1 MDNVDFLPQEGNYK
15 ELNVFQL
22 AECIYALTYD
32 FAHKHLQKGDRTI
45 DQMVQAARS
54 GKQNI
59 AEGSVDGITSRE
71 MELKLTNVAKS
82 SMHELLLDYEDYLL
96 TRRLTKWDVDDPRT
110 RQTRAY
116 TRTHM
121 RPEQYQHMVDTR
133 SAETAANIAITMI
146 HQFDVLITR
155 LIEAQKRRFL
165 EEGGI
170 KEQMYR
176 ARMQARGGY
185 PNYGGQNN
193 RSAQSYRSAQSS
205 QRSPSNQSTPRPPRP
220 PRNPDTPENS

>member
-1 MDNVDFLPQEGNYK
+1 MSATDFLPQEGHYRK
-15 ELNVFQL
+15 LNAFRL

-32 FAHKHLQKGDRTI
+32 FAHKHLKAGDRTI

-71 MELKLTNVAKS
+71 MELKLTSVSKA

-96 TRRLTKWDVDDPRT
+96 TRRLEKWSIDDPRT
-110 RQTRAY
+110 RQTRSY

-121 RPEQYQHMVDTR
+121 LPEQYQHVVDTR
-133 SAETAANIAITMI
+133 SAETAANIAITML

-155 LIEAQKRRFL
+155 LIEAQKQRFL
-165 EEGGI
+165 DEGGI

-185 PNYGGQNN
+185 PSQ
-193 RSAQSYRSAQSS
+193 SAQSAQSSRSAQSS
-205 QRSPSNQSTPRPPRP
+205 PRTPRK
-220 PRNPDTPENS
+220 ND

>member
-1 MDNVDFLPQEGNYK
+1 MSTDFLPQEGNYRK
-15 ELNVFQL
+15 LNAFRL

-32 FAHKHLQKGDRTI
+32 FAHKHLKAGDRTV

-59 AEGSVDGITSRE
+59 AEGSVDGATSRE
-71 MELKLTNVAKS
+71 MELKLTNVAKA

-96 TRRLTKWDVDDPRT
+96 THRLTKWTLDDPRT
-110 RQTRAY
+110 QQTRSY

-121 RPEQYQHMVDTR
+121 QPEQYQHVVDTR
-133 SAETAANIAITMI
+133 SDETAANIAITML

-155 LIEAQKRRFL
+155 LIEAQKQRFL
-165 EEGGI
+165 DEGGI

-176 ARMQARGGY
+176 ARMQARGGF
-185 PNYGGQNN
+185 PNYG
-193 RSAQSYRSAQSS
+193 AQSS
-205 QRSPSNQSTPRPPRP
+205 QSSPSSP
-220 PRNPDTPENS
+220 SKK

>member
-1 MDNVDFLPQEGNYK
+1 MTDTTHFLPQEGNYRK
-15 ELNVFQL
+15 LHVFQL

-59 AEGSVDGITSRE
+59 AEGSVDGSTSRE

-96 TRRLTKWDVDDPRT
+96 TRRLTRWSLDDPRT
-110 RQTRAY
+110 LQTRSY

-121 RPEQYQHMVDTR
+121 RPEQYQHVVDSR
-133 SAETAANIAITMI
+133 SAETAANIAITML

-155 LIEAQKRRFL
+155 LIEAQKSRFL

-170 KEQMYR
+170 KEQMYK
-176 ARMQARGGY
+176 ARTQAR
-185 PNYGGQNN
+185 N
-193 RSAQSYRSAQSS
+193 S
-205 QRSPSNQSTPRPPRP
+205 QK
-220 PRNPDTPENS
+220 

>member
-1 MDNVDFLPQEGNYK
+1 MSDTDFLPQEGNYRK
-15 ELNVFQL
+15 LHVFQL

-32 FAHKHLQKGDRTI
+32 FAHKHLKAGDRTI

-71 MELKLTNVAKS
+71 MELKLTNVSKA

-96 TRRLTKWDVDDPRT
+96 TRRLEKWSIDDPRT
-110 RQTRAY
+110 RQTRSY

-121 RPEQYQHMVDTR
+121 LPEQYQHVVDTR
-133 SAETAANIAITMI
+133 SAETAANIAITML
-146 HQFDVLITR
+146 HQFDVLITS

-165 EEGGI
+165 AEGGI

-185 PNYGGQNN
+185 P
-193 RSAQSYRSAQSS
+193 SQSTQSPQSS
-205 QRSPSNQSTPRPPRP
+205 RSSQISSEPSIQLYSILFL
-220 PRNPDTPENS
+220 